1 MKSKLFLLSL
11 CTACY
16 EKPEQLDPY
25 DVLNATVEQV
35 ILPDLDTFKRTA
47 EDLQENSVLFCQDPS
62 QGRLQ
67 TLQFSWKG
75 GKKMLKT
82 MELLSFGPYNFGE
95 IDVSRRLDNWPE
107 RGEGIED
114 LIAGD
119 QMIDATYL
127 QSMNRADLSLG
138 FPALGYLLHSQEDG
152 EQVRSG
158 FEQERRC
165 MYLMAQAEL
174 NMNIVHE
181 FYQAWSPQGMDYASE
196 ITQAG
201 KGSSTFT
208 TPQEA
213 IGGLLQSM
221 NRLVQH
227 MADLKLAQPLDMGRV
242 DSVEAKYSASSLKD
256 LHNNLDAIE
265 KLYADASPSISDY
278 IQAYQGAEIDVSILG
293 GIENVREVLN
303 AIPEPLSQS
312 IVDEPQKVAALIVA
326 LEDLSDVFT
335 NDAERFLMHAP
346 QGY

>member
-1 MKSKLFLLSL
+1 MKSKIFLLSL
-11 CTACY
+11 CAACY
-16 EKPEQLDPY
+16 EQPEQLDPY

-47 EDLQENSVLFCQDPS
+47 EDLKENSVLFCQDPS

-119 QMIDATYL
+119 QIIDTTYL

-138 FPALGYLLHSQEDG
+138 YPALGYLLHSDEEAED
-152 EQVRSG
+152 VRIG
-158 FEQERRC
+158 FQDERRC
-165 MYLMAQAEL
+165 SYLMVQTEL
-174 NMNIVHE
+174 NMEIVNE

-201 KGSSTFT
+201 KGSSSFT
-208 TPQEA
+208 SPQEA

-221 NRLVQH
+221 NRLVLH
-227 MADLKLAQPLDMGRV
+227 MADLKLAQPLDMGRR
-242 DSVEAKYSASSLKD
+242 DSVEAKYSGSSLKD
-256 LHNNLDAIE
+256 LHDNLDAIE
-265 KLYADASPSISDY
+265 KLYAQPSPSISDY
-278 IQAYQGAEIDVSILG
+278 IQAYQGADVDVSILDG
-293 GIENVREVLN
+293 FSNVRSVLD

-312 IVDEPQKVAALIVA
+312 IVDEPQKVAELIVA
-326 LEDLSDVFT
+326 LEALSDVFT

-346 QGY
+346 HGY